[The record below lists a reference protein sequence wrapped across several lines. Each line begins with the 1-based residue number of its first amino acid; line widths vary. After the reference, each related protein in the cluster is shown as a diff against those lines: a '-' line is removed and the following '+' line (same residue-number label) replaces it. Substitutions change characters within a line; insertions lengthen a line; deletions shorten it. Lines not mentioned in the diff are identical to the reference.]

1 MFFFKR
7 KTAYELLIS
16 DWSSDVCA
24 SDLAAATLQQ
34 QHDATAGKTFD
45 AVGLRRS
52 ERAGI
57 VGMHDNQYPPE
68 PGPAGGCNASGLG
81 CWHAVSAA
89 MRVDRLRACLD
100 LQHCAPPA
108 AARRGQS
115 ARRRRGYA
123 GLCEGVG
130 RCGAEERRVGR
141 ERVRTG

>member
-81 CWHAVSAA
+81 CWHDGSAE
-89 MRVDRLRACLD
+89 MRVDRLRDCLD
-100 LQHCAPPA
+100 ITPCAPPA
-108 AARRGQS
+108 AEQRGQS
-115 ARRRRGYA
+115 ARRQCGSE
-123 GLCEGVG
+123 GFCEGG
-130 RCGAEERRVGR
+130 G
-141 ERVRTG
+141 RVRWGRTVVVGLIGR